1 VLVQVKY
8 AYLDREYLF
17 FKDQIDAAVHSCL
30 SEGQFILR
38 EQVLEFE
45 SKIVNM
51 HGGGYCIGVNSGTD
65 ALNILL
71 KLAKIPKRSE
81 IIVSAHTFV
90 STISAIVN
98 AGHIPIFC
106 DINRNGNLNESSAK
120 VLIRKN
126 TKGIL
131 ITHMNGLIANMEAIN
146 KLSED
151 AGLIIFEDAAQ
162 AIGSTENGR
171 SPGAL
176 SNGAAYSLHPLKT
189 LSVAGDG
196 GFIFTNDLELATS
209 ARAYRNL
216 GQLTKGFYEIEGSNS
231 RLDNIQAA
239 IANVKL
245 PMLQNLINRRIKHAQ
260 KYIYALQDIGDITVP
275 KSLDPQYLH
284 SYSNFVINT
293 EKRDDLA
300 KSLIKNGIEVMVH
313 WKPSVADL
321 KIFHKYLPK
330 GGELREVKK
339 YTETCLSLPISPWML
354 DKEIGYVIDN
364 ILEFYKG

>member
-1 VLVQVKY
+1 MQVKY

-17 FKDQIDAAVHSCL
+17 FKEQIDAAVHTCL

-45 SKIVNM
+45 SKIANI
-51 HGGGYCIGVNSGTD
+51 HGGGHCIGVNSGTD
-65 ALNILL
+65 ALNIML
-71 KLAKIPKRSE
+71 KLAKIPKGSE

-98 AGHIPIFC
+98 ANHIPVFC
-106 DINRNGNLNESSAK
+106 DINRHGNLSESCAK
-120 VLIRKN
+120 LLIRKS

-131 ITHMNGLIANMEAIN
+131 ITHMNGLIANMEAIKN
-146 KLSED
+146 LSED

-216 GQLTKGFYEIEGSNS
+216 GQLTKGFYEIEGCNS

-239 IANVKL
+239 IANVKI

-260 KYIYALQDIGDITVP
+260 KYIYALQGIGDISVP
-275 KSLDPQYLH
+275 ESIDPKYFH

-293 EKRDDLA
+293 ERRNDLA

-313 WKPSVADL
+313 WNPTVADL

-330 GGELREVKK
+330 SGELKEVKK
-339 YTETCLSLPISPWML
+339 YTKTCLSLPISPWML
-354 DKEIGYVIDN
+354 EQEIDYVIDK
-364 ILEFYKG
+364 ISEFYEG